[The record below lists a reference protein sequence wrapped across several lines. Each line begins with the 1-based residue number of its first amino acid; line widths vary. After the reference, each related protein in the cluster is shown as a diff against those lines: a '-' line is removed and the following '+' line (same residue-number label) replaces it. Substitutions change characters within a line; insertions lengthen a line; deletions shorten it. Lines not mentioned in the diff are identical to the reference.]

1 MTDDD
6 WKDDIMAETY
16 GPASDANVAQT
27 PLADLVANA
36 LERMEAGARMILD
49 SIPGDSSL
57 SSSSHSQDVTR
68 EIARLCRIGASVM
81 PRPRL
86 SMEMLASLEETWE
99 AMEAVGEDP
108 KDAAALRAL
117 LDWHYNFSTPQ
128 VKP

>member
-1 MTDDD
+1 MTDDEFI
-6 WKDDIMAETY
+6 KMAADTLEE
-16 GPASDANVAQT
+16 SMNVELTDGEIDRLIA
-27 PLADLVANA
+27 LA
-36 LERMEAGARMILD
+36 
-49 SIPGDSSL
+49 
-57 SSSSHSQDVTR
+57 
-68 EIARLCRIGASVM
+68 RIGASVM

-108 KDAAALRAL
+108 KDATALRAL